1 MTFSHSRHHLVLRA
15 AQDLLYSVACVLFFF
30 GQVVCAQAENTQG
43 NKTAESSKSTTEFKV
58 DNVTPLRITE
68 SHTTIG
74 NRSIENQHVERIGPD
89 GDYQPYSDTE
99 TETIQV
105 NPTTTRVIM
114 HTYVWDADRRR
125 NLVQLREEESHS
137 SANGDS
143 HLVRTTSNADA
154 NGNLQVKQREV
165 ADTKNTSPTTQEVQ
179 TTTYTAD
186 GTGSFRPY
194 RQTRELQTRTDQST
208 EVNKTTLQ
216 PDGNG
221 NWAIIETGETTTK
234 QDGKTR
240 IIDNRRFS
248 ADANGKLS
256 ETSRTVSKET
266 ENAAGEKAK
275 IVETHSVNVSGVAG
289 DGQLHLVRR
298 ESSVQHDNSGGKTTE
313 ESIEE
318 ADSGN
323 PSSGFRVTSKTR
335 EVVQSGPFGKQ
346 RTKTLQVRDATGTF
360 HVTAVQTQTI
370 ELSPTT
376 QSQPQTLPL
385 VPPKP

>member
-1 MTFSHSRHHLVLRA
+1 V
-15 AQDLLYSVACVLFFF
+15 
-30 GQVVCAQAENTQG
+30 
-43 NKTAESSKSTTEFKV
+43 
-58 DNVTPLRITE
+58 
-68 SHTTIG
+68 
-74 NRSIENQHVERIGPD
+74 
-89 GDYQPYSDTE
+89 
-99 TETIQV
+99 
-105 NPTTTRVIM
+105 
-114 HTYVWDADRRR
+114 
-125 NLVQLREEESHS
+125 
-137 SANGDS
+137 
-143 HLVRTTSNADA
+143 VRTTSNADA

-165 ADTKNTSPTTQEVQ
+165 ADTRNTSPTTQEVQ
-179 TTTYTAD
+179 TTAYTAD
-186 GTGSFRPY
+186 GTGGFRPY
-194 RQTRELQTRTDQST
+194 LQTRELQTRGIDQST
-208 EVNKTTLQ
+208 EVKKTTLQ

-221 NWAIIETGETTTK
+221 NWAIIEIGETTTK

-266 ENAAGEKAK
+266 ENAAGEQAK
-275 IVETHSVNVSGVAG
+275 TVETYSVNVSGVAG

-335 EVVQSGPFGKQ
+335 EVVQSGPLGKQ
-346 RTKTLQVRDATGTF
+346 RTKTFQVRDATGTF

-370 ELSPTT
+370 ELSPAT
-376 QSQPQTLPL
+376 QSQPQTAPSA
-385 VPPKP
+385 PPKP